1 MSDNMQLHGIIT
13 GRVQGVGF
21 RFFVIR
27 CARRLGLTG
36 WVRNAANGGVEVVAE
51 GSPEA
56 LSELLAELQQG
67 PPGGWVR
74 DVQAQWRAATGAY
87 EDFYVVPTSYS

>member
-1 MSDNMQLHGIIT
+1 MRENRQLQATIS

-21 RFFVIR
+21 RFFVIH

-36 WVRNAANGGVEVVAE
+36 WVRNLANGGVEVVAE
-51 GSPEA
+51 GSPGA
-56 LSELLAELQQG
+56 LAELLAELQQG

-74 DVQAQWRAATGAY
+74 DVQAQWRAATDAY
-87 EDFYVVPTSYS
+87 EDFCVVPTSYS